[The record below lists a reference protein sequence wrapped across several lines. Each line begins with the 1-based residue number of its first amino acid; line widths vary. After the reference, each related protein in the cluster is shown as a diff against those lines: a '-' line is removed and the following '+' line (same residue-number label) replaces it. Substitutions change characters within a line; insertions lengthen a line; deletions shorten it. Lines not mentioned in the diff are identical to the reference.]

1 VQDLLKSKSA
11 DVYRKLVKSRGHLYV
26 CGDVTMAAD
35 VIETVTKIFEDEGGM
50 SQAEAK
56 NNIIKMKVNV
66 FFSKKL
72 IKYLL

>member
-1 VQDLLKSKSA
+1 VQDLLKSKSG

-66 FFSKKL
+66 F
-72 IKYLL
+72 